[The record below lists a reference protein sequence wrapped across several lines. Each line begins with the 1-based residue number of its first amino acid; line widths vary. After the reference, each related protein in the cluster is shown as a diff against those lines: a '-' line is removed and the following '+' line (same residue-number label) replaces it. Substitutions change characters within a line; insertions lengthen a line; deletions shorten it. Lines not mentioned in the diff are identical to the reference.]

1 MYVAEV
7 PGGSECLW
15 LPFGD
20 LVEAPAVRQVEIDT
34 DRRGQRPADV
44 GEVLR
49 EEHDDQ
55 LCAVVETRIEV
66 PPLVGSG
73 APVRACPVF
82 PCQHLIPL
90 NPDPLIVLGCRPEA
104 CEKAA
109 HRAPPFCP
117 RSLSL
122 VAVHVAR
129 SEYVTTPVSHEPNI
143 RDIRREGWLALSISV
158 RTSSGCCQPSW
169 SRLT

>member
-1 MYVAEV
+1 MYVAAV
-7 PGGSECLW
+7 PGGGEFAR

-20 LVEAPAVRQVEIDT
+20 LIEAPAVRQVEIDT
-34 DRRGQRPADV
+34 DHGGKGPADV

-55 LCAVVETRIEV
+55 LCAVVEACIEV
-66 PPLVGSG
+66 PPLVGPG
-73 APVRACPVF
+73 APVRAGPVF
-82 PCQHLIPL
+82 PCQHVIPL
-90 NPDPLIVLGCRPEA
+90 DPDPLIVLGCRPDA
-104 CEKAA
+104 CEEAA

-122 VAVHVAR
+122 VAVYVGR
-129 SEYVTTPVSHEPNI
+129 SEYVTTPVSREPNI

-158 RTSSGCCQPSW
+158 RASSGCCQPSW
-169 SRLT
+169 